1 MGERYFTETVNTTEE
16 SGNIVIQSDG
26 RLYIDTRVMNLGGR
40 GWNNSKWGFYR
51 RDGINDVEQRS
62 VGSMMNGGIT
72 SWDSMSGS
80 AITAVIRDGFC
91 S

>member
-1 MGERYFTETVNTTEE
+1 MDERYFTETVNTTEE

-80 AITAVIRDGFC
+80 AITEVMRDGFF